1 MTMHATDAPS
11 YSDDLDEFLANA
23 TPDERVRL
31 ELAGI
36 AHDVADTLYG
46 LLATRKE
53 AEFFYIT
60 RHERYQTFA
69 YTDYLLALLR
79 ELNVEATA
87 TEYAPGREYWKITAQ
102 LVDPV
107 LDEDLPRYE

>member
-11 YSDDLDEFLANA
+11 YSDDLAEFVAND
-23 TPDERVRL
+23 TPDERARL
-31 ELAGI
+31 ELADI
-36 AHDVADTLYG
+36 AHDMADTLYG

-60 RHERYQTFA
+60 RHERYQAFV

-79 ELNVEATA
+79 ELNVDAA
-87 TEYAPGREYWKITAQ
+87 AAEYAPGREYWKITAR
-102 LVDPV
+102 LLDPARG
-107 LDEDLPRYE
+107 EDAPRYE